1 MPDDVSPPDEEQDDL
16 APVAHDDIM
25 KRLLDYQRRFREEN
39 PSEPSHPLVDYSA
52 MEAQAA
58 LATATEE
65 IVDLTEIE
73 ESEDEIEVI
82 EVVEVVEVDEADVPP
97 EAAKSAQAE
106 AMHERDAE
114 DAATMSAETP
124 ASKAAEPV
132 VTKAEESP
140 PAAEG
145 NLAERVEQLEA
156 SLDEIAMML
165 AAVRSDFQDLAIRAD
180 ERIAEI
186 EDALASARGSSS

>member
-73 ESEDEIEVI
+73 ESEAEI
-82 EVVEVVEVDEADVPP
+82 EVVEVVEVDEADVLP

-114 DAATMSAETP
+114 DTAPMSAETP

>member
-114 DAATMSAETP
+114 DTAPMSAETP

>member
-58 LATATEE
+58 LAIATEE

-73 ESEDEIEVI
+73 ESEAEIEVI
-82 EVVEVVEVDEADVPP
+82 EVVEVDEADVPP

-114 DAATMSAETP
+114 DTAPMSAETP

-140 PAAEG
+140 PAAKG

>member
-1 MPDDVSPPDEEQDDL
+1 MPDDVSTPDEEQDDL

-73 ESEDEIEVI
+73 ESAAEIEVI
-82 EVVEVVEVDEADVPP
+82 EVVEVDEADVPP